1 LWFLTAYII
10 AKLAPVI
17 GKKVNDSWELCK
29 EDLIEFIF
37 SKLWKKRGV
46 ALNDSIEELEGELR
60 YLEKISLIERDG
72 RIIIITEDLS
82 RKIIEKTKKDPWRK
96 KIPILDAYIREI
108 DESVREINRDLCKK
122 KLMKL

>member
-29 EDLIEFIF
+29 EDLIDFIF

-60 YLEKISLIERDG
+60 YLEKISLISLIEKDG
-72 RIIIITEDLS
+72 RIIITEDLS

-96 KIPILDAYIREI
+96 KIPILNAYIR
-108 DESVREINRDLCKK
+108 RNRQ
-122 KLMKL
+122 MHIGNQ